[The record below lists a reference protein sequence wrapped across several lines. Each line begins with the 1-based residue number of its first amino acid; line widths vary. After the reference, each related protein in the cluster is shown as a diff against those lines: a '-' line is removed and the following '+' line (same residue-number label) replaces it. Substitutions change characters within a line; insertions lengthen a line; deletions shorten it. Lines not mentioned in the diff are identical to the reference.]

1 MVTSCVACNLR
12 SAAPCTVFRMRSTAT
27 VRCSTQTGST
37 MRLGAL
43 NTTVTVNRHC
53 DRNALTTPPA
63 ERAGAV
69 LRLQHAAAE
78 SRVPVVHGPFARC
91 RLYTVLRAGML
102 RGASDSVACGR
113 SRGTGAPLGERCRVH
128 GCHHGLHG
136 WRSRSRRCAGAL
148 ASRAACAA
156 WGAHVACCSLAR
168 LLLALGGMVWRH
180 AHRAAAARVSGM
192 R

>member
-1 MVTSCVACNLR
+1 
-12 SAAPCTVFRMRSTAT
+12 
-27 VRCSTQTGST
+27 
-37 MRLGAL
+37 MRLGAF

-78 SRVPVVHGPFARC
+78 SRVAVVHGPFARC
-91 RLYTVLRAGML
+91 RLYTVLHAGML

-113 SRGTGAPLGERCRVH
+113 SRGTRAPLGERCRVH

-136 WRSRSRRCAGAL
+136 WLWMAQSQSALRGRTCRPCCVCRMGGA
-148 ASRAACAA
+148 R
-156 WGAHVACCSLAR
+156 R
-168 LLLALGGMVWRH
+168 LLLAGVPLARTGRH
-180 AHRAAAARVSGM
+180 GVAACASCLSHAL
-192 R
+192 